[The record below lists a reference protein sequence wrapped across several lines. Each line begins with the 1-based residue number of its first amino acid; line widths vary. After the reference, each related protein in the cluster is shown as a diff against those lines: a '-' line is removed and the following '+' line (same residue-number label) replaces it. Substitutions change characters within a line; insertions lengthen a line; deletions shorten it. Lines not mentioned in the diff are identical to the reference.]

1 MIAHVA
7 QAGEARGRVILR
19 LGPAEPAPVAVDAAL
34 VVARAFGS
42 ELEGLFVESSD
53 LIRMAAFPF
62 AREIGLG
69 GRQSRLIN
77 PEDVERDMRLV
88 SHAIRRRIE
97 AMAREFEV
105 PFALRIVRGEPLSAV
120 VSACAQCGPW
130 NVVALGEPFTAVAH
144 GALAQLLSAVTDATG
159 VLLVGPKTARTRG
172 PVVLAIEE
180 ASQLAAMLHAAERI
194 APLVGGD
201 IVALLVAGEG
211 EALADLEAQVRLI
224 LGERE
229 DVAMATAEPA
239 RGETAVVAEAIR
251 RLQGGFLLASFGGLA
266 VPEHGSLAPLAAAL
280 ECPLLVVR

>member
-19 LGPAEPAPVAVDAAL
+19 LGPTEPAPVAVDAAL

-69 GRQSRLIN
+69 GRHSRLIN

-130 NVVALGEPFTAVAH
+130 NVVALGEPFTVAAH
-144 GALAQLLSAVTDATG
+144 GALAELLSAVTDATG
-159 VLLVGPKTARTRG
+159 VLLVGPKTVRTRG

-229 DVAMATAEPA
+229 DVAMAIAEPA

-251 RLQGGFLLASFGGLA
+251 RLQGGFLLASFGGLT

-280 ECPLLVVR
+280 ECPLFVVR